1 MWRWKKKH
9 HLQPPST
16 KKNSK
21 NILRVKKLHG
31 WVLIRWVRTWRE
43 DGHQVRLVRLVSW
56 DGRLARLQSRGT
68 SRNLR
73 QILKIGAVNLWVFQE
88 LFWLEDIF
96 YVSVV
101 VMCMCIYIY
110 MSMICVYSVVSYSY
124 IHIYHPFPTKIAI
137 QFTKFELF
145 SEIDHPQVLSHIF
158 KANYRQVGHIFVCFV
173 CENFLPLLLK
183 TIFGS
188 PQKNGSKQ
196 NKTASNKHKKEKEV
210 LKIVTSF
217 AVCCVFVPSFL
228 NNLKNICFPGVI
240 ILPPPKLPITFS
252 LEIRN
257 PSKITI
263 LSYFFVST

>member
-1 MWRWKKKH
+1 MGSNVAWGRTSGQARQARQLGRSPRQAPKPWHFPESSADPQNWRCES
-9 HLQPPST
+9 L
-16 KKNSK
+16 
-21 NILRVKKLHG
+21 G
-31 WVLIRWVRTWRE
+31 
-43 DGHQVRLVRLVSW
+43 
-56 DGRLARLQSRGT
+56 
-68 SRNLR
+68 
-73 QILKIGAVNLWVFQE
+73 FQE

-196 NKTASNKHKKEKEV
+196 KKQ
-210 LKIVTSF
+210 LPTSIKRKKK
-217 AVCCVFVPSFL
+217 SW
-228 NNLKNICFPGVI
+228 K
-240 ILPPPKLPITFS
+240 
-252 LEIRN
+252 
-257 PSKITI
+257 
-263 LSYFFVST
+263 